1 MVRSK
6 TTTNTQKHLGILGLR
21 VVDSVT
27 GYTGIATTVAFDL
40 YGCIQVFINPGLD
53 KDGKLKEGNWFDI
66 ARFEVVNNTPVMR
79 QPDFENGAQAEGM
92 QGAAEKTAMQ
102 FNK

>member
-1 MVRSK
+1 M
-6 TTTNTQKHLGILGLR
+6 TNIQKHLGILGKR
-21 VVDSVT
+21 VVDRVT
-27 GYTGIATTVAFDL
+27 GYTGVATTVAFDL

-66 ARFEVVNNTPVMR
+66 ARFEVLSDTPVIEP
-79 QPDFENGAQAEGM
+79 PDFETGPQAEGM

>member
-1 MVRSK
+1 M
-6 TTTNTQKHLGILGLR
+6 TNVQKHLELLGKR
-21 VVDSVT
+21 VADKVI
-27 GYTGIATTVAFDL
+27 GYTGVVTTVAFDL
-40 YGCIQVFINPGLD
+40 YGCIQIFINPGLD

-66 ARFEVVNNTPVMR
+66 ARFEVLSDTPVMQR
-79 QPDFENGAQAEGM
+79 PNFETGPQAEGM